1 MSTSYGDMQ
10 IAYSGFDGTGGNPGI
25 ETITITGITKVN
37 LEIRAAA
44 FANGGATVN
53 YSYSKYVEEGSATT
67 YTVTYNA
74 GANGTISATSETVTE
89 NGHPANVPTVTANGG
104 YTFTGWSKDG
114 GTTLLSEADIK
125 AATVTG
131 NVTYT
136 AYYSQNTF
144 TVTYAPGTNGTI
156 SATSEVVAE
165 NGHPANVPTV
175 TANDGYTFTGWS
187 KDGGTTLLS
196 KADIEATTVT
206 GNVTYT
212 AYYSQNTFTVTYAP
226 GTNGTISATSEVV
239 AENGHP
245 ANVPTVTANDGYTF
259 TAWSKD
265 GGTTLLAKRIS
276 KPRR

>member
-1 MSTSYGDMQ
+1 M
-10 IAYSGFDGTGGNPGI
+10 
-25 ETITITGITKVN
+25 
-37 LEIRAAA
+37 
-44 FANGGATVN
+44 
-53 YSYSKYVEEGSATT
+53 
-67 YTVTYNA
+67 
-74 GANGTISATSETVTE
+74 
-89 NGHPANVPTVTANGG
+89 
-104 YTFTGWSKDG
+104 
-114 GTTLLSEADIK
+114 
-125 AATVTG
+125 
-131 NVTYT
+131 TYT

-226 GTNGTISATSEVV
+226 GTNGTISATSESVAENGHPANVPTVTANSGYAFTGWSKDGGTTLLSKADIEATTVTGNVTYTAYYSQNTFTVTYAPGTNGTISATSEVV

-245 ANVPTVTANDGYTF
+245 ANVPTVTANSGYAF
-259 TAWSKD
+259 TGWSKD
-265 GGTTLLAKRIS
+265 GGTTLLS
-276 KPRR
+276 SGY